1 MQKILLISGWGLG
14 CQPLA
19 GLKTAL
25 ENLHFQVELIDIFDS
40 SNPAVLEGVLQKAV
54 KADIL
59 MGWSLGGQLATI
71 LAQKIFEQTGQAK
84 ILVTLASNPCF
95 VATVE
100 WPNAM
105 SRVTFEAFKG
115 AFLND
120 REATLKRFC
129 HLVGAG
135 GVTARN
141 DIRYLQSFIKT
152 DDPINLIS
160 GLQQLEQLN
169 LVSILQKY
177 PGRQYHLVSEQD
189 QLIPCQIIT
198 DFHFLKANL
207 LITELLPNVGH
218 GFPYSEI
225 ILTSKKICSFLN
237 MT

>member
-40 SNPAVLEGVLQKAV
+40 SNPAVLEGALQKAV

-84 ILVTLASNPCF
+84 TLVTLACF
-95 VATVE
+95 VATEE

-105 SRVTFEAFKG
+105 SRVTFESFKG

-141 DIRYLQSFIKT
+141 DIRCLQSFIKT
-152 DDPINLIS
+152 DNPINLIS

-177 PGRQYHLVSEQD
+177 PGRQYHLFSGQD
-189 QLIPCQIIT
+189 QLIPCQIIA

-207 LITELLPNVGH
+207 LKTELLPNVGH
-218 GFPYSEI
+218 SFPYSEI
-225 ILTSKKICSFLN
+225 TLTSKKICSFLN